1 MTHTS
6 CTVMSNEVMLVV
18 TMRRVDELLLE
29 LRLARRREAEETAS
43 LTEMVQNVEA
53 NLRMTTVYIL
63 TCQ

>member
-1 MTHTS
+1 
-6 CTVMSNEVMLVV
+6 MLVV
-18 TMRRVDELLLE
+18 TVRRVDELLLE

-63 TCQ
+63 MCQ